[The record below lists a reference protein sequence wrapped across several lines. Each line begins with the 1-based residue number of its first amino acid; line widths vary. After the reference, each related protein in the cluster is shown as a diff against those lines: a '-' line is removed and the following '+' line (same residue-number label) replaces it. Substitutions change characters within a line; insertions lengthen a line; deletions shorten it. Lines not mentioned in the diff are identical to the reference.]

1 MSPGLG
7 LAALA
12 LVIVVT
18 VGVGAY
24 GLRLSRATSDFY
36 VASREISPLWNAS
49 AISGEY
55 LSAASFLGVAGLV
68 MAYGVDM
75 LAYPVGYAA
84 GYLVLLL
91 FVAAPLRRS
100 GAYTLPDFAEERL
113 DSVAVRRVA
122 SVLVAV
128 VAWLYLVPQLQ
139 GAGLT
144 LQTVTGAP
152 RWAGAV
158 VVAAVV
164 VGVSATGGMRSVTFV
179 QGLHFWL
186 KLTAIAVPA
195 VFLVLAW
202 RSAGSPALTGPDVP
216 TFPRAT
222 VVRVQDAVR
231 FDVRTPVTVAVRGR
245 LDGRTYAPATAVG
258 SGEPGPRDAAG
269 PPGEPGTAGR
279 SDGAGPL
286 GADGSGPGT
295 GGGTPGTPS
304 TPATPAQPVADTAGD
319 DLVGGAGAGGD
330 GTAGRPV
337 ADTGG
342 PGPSVRGWPRVR
354 LAAGTH
360 TASAGVRLAF
370 PRGAVVP
377 QETGL
382 RPATGASW
390 AAPLSGAGG
399 RAHPLYA
406 VYSILLATFLGTMG
420 LPHVLVRF
428 YTNPDG
434 RAARRT
440 TVLVLVL
447 LSGFYLLP
455 PVYGAL
461 GRVFAPQL
469 LLTGQTDTAVLVL
482 PQIAQAGEAGRLLS
496 ALAAAGAFAA
506 FVSTASG
513 LTVSVA
519 AVVSQDLLRG
529 SARAFR
535 WASLL
540 AGVPPL
546 AMAAFTGGLPVADAI
561 GLAFAVAA
569 SSFCPLL
576 VLGIWWRGLT
586 DRGALAGLVAGGGL
600 AATAVVVTSVRGPG
614 HGWPAALLEEPAAW
628 TVPVAFAVMTAVS
641 LATRRRLAPEAVDRA
656 MLRMH
661 LPEEVTAHQPPPGP
675 RAPAATPSRDASLR
689 REEPPRAAAPHGGA
703 LPPHG
708 VEAGGKVL
716 GGQPDEGPA

>member
-1 MSPGLG
+1 MNPALG

-12 LVIVVT
+12 AVLVATVA
-18 VGVGAY
+18 VGVY

-36 VASREISPLWNAS
+36 VASREVSPLWNAS

-91 FVAAPLRRS
+91 LVAAPLRRS

-113 DSVAVRRVA
+113 GSTAVRRVA

-128 VAWLYLVPQLQ
+128 IAWLYLAPQLQ

-158 VVAAVV
+158 VVAVAVV
-164 VGVSATGGMRSVTFV
+164 VVSAAGGMRSVTLV

-186 KLTAIAVPA
+186 KLIAIAVPA
-195 VFLVLAW
+195 LFLVMAW
-202 RSAGSPALTGPDVP
+202 RTAGSPALTGPDVP
-216 TFPRAT
+216 RFPHTT
-222 VVRVQDAVR
+222 VVRIQDPVR
-231 FDVRTPVTVAVRGR
+231 FDVRAPVTIAVSGG
-245 LDGRTYAPATAVG
+245 LDGRTYKGEDADVAAGADVGEGTGVAGNPSGGGALGPAGRTRTVRLAVGEHSAAAGARLTFPAGVPVPHQVGLAPATG
-258 SGEPGPRDAAG
+258 S
-269 PPGEPGTAGR
+269 
-279 SDGAGPL
+279 
-286 GADGSGPGT
+286 
-295 GGGTPGTPS
+295 
-304 TPATPAQPVADTAGD
+304 Q
-319 DLVGGAGAGGD
+319 
-330 GTAGRPV
+330 
-337 ADTGG
+337 
-342 PGPSVRGWPRVR
+342 
-354 LAAGTH
+354 
-360 TASAGVRLAF
+360 
-370 PRGAVVP
+370 
-377 QETGL
+377 
-382 RPATGASW
+382 W
-390 AAPLSGAGG
+390 ARPLSGAGG
-399 RAHPLYA
+399 RGHPLYA

-434 RAARRT
+434 QAARRT
-440 TVLVLVL
+440 TLLVLVL
-447 LSGFYLLP
+447 LSVFYLLP

-469 LLTGQTDTAVLVL
+469 LLTGRTDTAVLVL
-482 PQIAQAGEAGRLLS
+482 PQIVQGGEAGRLLA
-496 ALAAAGAFAA
+496 ALATAGAFAA

-529 SARAFR
+529 SARGFR
-535 WASLL
+535 WASLV

-546 AMAAFTGGLPVADAI
+546 AMATMTSGLPVADAI

-586 DRGALAGLVAGGGL
+586 DHGALAGLVAGGGL
-600 AATAVVVTSVRGPG
+600 AAVAVVVTSVRGPG
-614 HGWPAALLEEPAAW
+614 HGWGAALLEEPAAW
-628 TVPVAFAVMTAVS
+628 TVPVAFAVMVVGS
-641 LATRRRLAPEAVDRA
+641 LLTRGRLSPAAVDRV

-661 LPEEVTAHQPPPGP
+661 LPEEVTGPEPPPAGSP
-675 RAPAATPSRDASLR
+675 SPARAG
-689 REEPPRAAAPHGGA
+689 EP
-703 LPPHG
+703 
-708 VEAGGKVL
+708 
-716 GGQPDEGPA
+716 

>member
-1 MSPGLG
+1 MNPALG

-12 LVIVVT
+12 AVLVATVA
-18 VGVGAY
+18 VGVY

-36 VASREISPLWNAS
+36 VASREVSPLWNAS

-91 FVAAPLRRS
+91 LVAAPLRRS

-113 DSVAVRRVA
+113 GSTAVRRVA

-128 VAWLYLVPQLQ
+128 IAWLYLAPQLQ

-158 VVAAVV
+158 VVAVAVV
-164 VGVSATGGMRSVTFV
+164 VVSAAGGMRSVTLV

-186 KLTAIAVPA
+186 KLIAIAVPA
-195 VFLVLAW
+195 LFLVMAW
-202 RSAGSPALTGPDVP
+202 RTAGSPALTGPDVP
-216 TFPRAT
+216 RFPHTT
-222 VVRVQDAVR
+222 VVRIQDPVR
-231 FDVRTPVTVAVRGR
+231 FDVRAPVTIAVSGG
-245 LDGRTYAPATAVG
+245 LDGRTYKAEGAQAGSAVDAGSGADVAAGGDAGAGTEEAGNPSGGGDLGTGGRTRTVRLAVGEHSAAAGARLTFPAGVPVPHQVGLAPATG
-258 SGEPGPRDAAG
+258 S
-269 PPGEPGTAGR
+269 
-279 SDGAGPL
+279 
-286 GADGSGPGT
+286 
-295 GGGTPGTPS
+295 
-304 TPATPAQPVADTAGD
+304 Q
-319 DLVGGAGAGGD
+319 
-330 GTAGRPV
+330 
-337 ADTGG
+337 
-342 PGPSVRGWPRVR
+342 
-354 LAAGTH
+354 
-360 TASAGVRLAF
+360 
-370 PRGAVVP
+370 
-377 QETGL
+377 
-382 RPATGASW
+382 W
-390 AAPLSGAGG
+390 ARPLSGAGG
-399 RAHPLYA
+399 RGHPLYA

-434 RAARRT
+434 QAARRT
-440 TVLVLVL
+440 TLLVLVL
-447 LSGFYLLP
+447 LSVFYLLP

-469 LLTGQTDTAVLVL
+469 LLTGRTDTAVLVL
-482 PQIAQAGEAGRLLS
+482 PQIVQGGEAGRLLA
-496 ALAAAGAFAA
+496 ALATAGAFAA

-529 SARAFR
+529 SARGFR
-535 WASLL
+535 WASLV

-546 AMAAFTGGLPVADAI
+546 VMATMTSGLPVADAI

-600 AATAVVVTSVRGPG
+600 AAVAVVVTSVRGPG
-614 HGWPAALLEEPAAW
+614 HGWGAALLEEPAAW
-628 TVPVAFAVMTAVS
+628 TVPVAFAVMVVGS
-641 LATRRRLAPEAVDRA
+641 LLTRGRLSPAAVDRV

-661 LPEEVTAHQPPPGP
+661 LPEEVTGPEPPPVGSP
-675 RAPAATPSRDASLR
+675 SPAGAG
-689 REEPPRAAAPHGGA
+689 EP
-703 LPPHG
+703 
-708 VEAGGKVL
+708 
-716 GGQPDEGPA
+716 